1 MDTHRIQD
9 MHLLLSEPLRLSVEM
24 ALAGHFSAHCPQDV
38 QAEPAIGIIP
48 APAFLYGL
56 LPGIDG
62 LEKSLEDAFS
72 RTCSPNFVRTLQ
84 SSKSGL
90 PAAHSCMME
99 CSATSEMAERTRN
112 PAC

>member
-9 MHLLLSEPLRLSVEM
+9 MHLLLSETLRLSVEM

-38 QAEPAIGIIP
+38 QAEPAFGIIP

-62 LEKSLEDAFS
+62 LECCRRIKKSSIF
-72 RTCSPNFVRTLQ
+72 T
-84 SSKSGL
+84 
-90 PAAHSCMME
+90 
-99 CSATSEMAERTRN
+99 TSHLN
-112 PAC
+112 WLFFYL